1 VTTNPALIAEW
12 LEPFVAA
19 DPVRATLL
27 GTVASMIEAKPDDV
41 APWAASVP
49 GAVAARSQLRTPVTV
64 LGEWRDV
71 DGLTG
76 ALLELR
82 PASINGPQALVDTLA
97 SRMAVHQRG
106 RIDERL
112 FRLDE
117 LVAPAEVAGRARP
130 ATADDWDLLV
140 EWWAAFAA
148 EARDPISPQE
158 VADAVNRALHSG
170 RQWLWLDADDAPV
183 SMAAGRA
190 PVRGSARIGP
200 VYTPPALRGH
210 GFASAV
216 TARATQEVLDSGAVP
231 VLFTDRSNPT
241 SNKIYQQLGYRPVD
255 DHAFVSFDW
264 ANGNNVD
271 VTATGR
277 VSGSPGSSRG

>member
-1 VTTNPALIAEW
+1 MTTNPALIAEW
-12 LEPFVAA
+12 LEPFIAA

-27 GTVASMIEAKPDDV
+27 GTVTSMIEAKPADV
-41 APWAASVP
+41 APWAASAP
-49 GAVAARSQLRTPVTV
+49 GAVAARSQLGTPVTV
-64 LGEWRDV
+64 LGEWREL
-71 DGLTG
+71 DGLAA

-82 PASINGPQALVDTLA
+82 PASLNGPQGLVDALA
-97 SRMAVHQRG
+97 SRMAVTPRG

-117 LVAPAEVAGRARP
+117 LIPPAAVAGRARQ
-130 ATADDWDLLV
+130 ATEDDWDLLV
-140 EWWAAFAA
+140 DWWAAFAA
-148 EARDPISPQE
+148 EARDPISQQE
-158 VADAVNRALHSG
+158 VAAAVNRALHSG
-170 RQWLWLDADDAPV
+170 QQWLWLDADDMPV

-190 PVRGSARIGP
+190 PVCGSARIGP

-216 TARATQEVLDSGAVP
+216 TARATREVLDSGAIP

-264 ANGNNVD
+264 ASGNSVD
-271 VTATGR
+271 VTATAR